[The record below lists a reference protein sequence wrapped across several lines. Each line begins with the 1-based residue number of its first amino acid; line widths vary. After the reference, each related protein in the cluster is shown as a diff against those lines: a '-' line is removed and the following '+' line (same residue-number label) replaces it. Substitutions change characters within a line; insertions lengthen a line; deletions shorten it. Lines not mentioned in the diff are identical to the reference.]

1 METTLLIVAVLLGLA
16 WLGTRLQAKARP
28 RWLTQGGTGAD
39 DEVAHGRAMPV
50 AFRMIRDSHL
60 QKRTTAGTI
69 VYKCLDHDYGL
80 AKNDSRKTG
89 IEHISVT
96 LNKYG
101 EGPFFTVPVRDLE
114 YADGNGRTIETEGYA
129 DDGPL

>member
-1 METTLLIVAVLLGLA
+1 MGLLVGAVSALLGLA
-16 WLGTRLQAKARP
+16 WLHTRLKAKAKP
-28 RWLTQGGTGAD
+28 PWLTQGNTGAD
-39 DEVAHGRAMPV
+39 DEFGRGRAMPV

-60 QKRTTAGTI
+60 QKWATAGTI
-69 VYKCLDHDYGL
+69 VYECLDHDYGL
-80 AKNDSRKTG
+80 AKNDSRQTG

-114 YADGNGRTIETEGYA
+114 YADGSGRTIETPGYA